1 MITPCPYF
9 DCENRTEFGYC
20 KTTACINPIH
30 SNIGTAQYG
39 KGVQRNI
46 ITNADRIRAMTDEE
60 LANFM
65 MHFSDY
71 VPEPNG
77 GTPEQCWLN
86 WLKQEADNG

>member
-1 MITPCPYF
+1 MSFTV
-9 DCENRTEFGYC
+9 
-20 KTTACINPIH
+20 PIICFFVLGFILGLYWGFSLADNDDH
-30 SNIGTAQYG
+30 
-39 KGVQRNI
+39 KGDKE
-46 ITNADRIRAMTDEE
+46 ITNADLIRAMTDEE

-86 WLKQEADNG
+86 WLKQEVTAEE